1 MQTNETPLAAY
12 LIQSGFSL
20 LEIVYETKPSGK
32 RQGFF
37 VFSDCPEL
45 DDKVNQYAT
54 GPATI
59 NLVLYERT
67 KAGLIDRVMRGEP

>member
-1 MQTNETPLAAY
+1 MQTSETPLAAF
-12 LIQSGFSL
+12 LIQSGFTL
-20 LEIVYETKPSGK
+20 KEIWYAPRPSG
-32 RQGFF
+32 RPQGFF
-37 VFSDCPEL
+37 VFADSREL

-54 GPATI
+54 GPASI

>member
-20 LEIVYETKPSGK
+20 LEIVYETRPGGK

-37 VFSDCPEL
+37 VF
-45 DDKVNQYAT
+45 DDSPDLKAHVDLFST
-54 GPATI
+54 GASSV

-67 KAGLIDRVMRGEP
+67 KAGLIDRIMRGQQ

>member
-20 LEIVYETKPSGK
+20 LEIVYEVKPGGK

-37 VFSDCPEL
+37 VFEDSPEL
-45 DDKVNQYAT
+45 KAHTDLFST
-54 GPATI
+54 GTPSI
-59 NLVLYERT
+59 SLVLYERT
-67 KAGLIDRVMRGEP
+67 KAGLIDRIMRGQQ

>member
-1 MQTNETPLAAY
+1 MRTNETPLAAY

-20 LEIVYETKPSGK
+20 LEITYEQKPDGK

-37 VFSDCPEL
+37 IFPDSPEL
-45 DDKVNQYAT
+45 EAHTNLFAT
-54 GPATI
+54 GKTQI

-67 KAGLIDRVMRGEP
+67 KAGLIDKIMRGQQ

>member
-12 LIQSGFSL
+12 LIQSGFTL
-20 LEIVYETKPSGK
+20 VEIIYETKPGGR

-37 VFSDCPEL
+37 VFDDSPEL
-45 DDKVNQYAT
+45 KESVSQYAT
-54 GPATI
+54 GPASI

-67 KAGLIDRVMRGEP
+67 KSGLIDRVMRGDP